1 MDGLLKINHRSTQ
14 CPYLRSWFCYLSLP
28 TLYAQKKM
36 LPIEFSPFDNRND
49 STSHIF
55 FQGKKKKKSVF
66 APAGDKAAS
75 SKYSCEKG
83 QDSCLLVLAYVPG
96 ILPSLELK
104 VQRGP

>member
-1 MDGLLKINHRSTQ
+1 
-14 CPYLRSWFCYLSLP
+14 
-28 TLYAQKKM
+28 M

-75 SKYSCEKG
+75 SEYSCEKG